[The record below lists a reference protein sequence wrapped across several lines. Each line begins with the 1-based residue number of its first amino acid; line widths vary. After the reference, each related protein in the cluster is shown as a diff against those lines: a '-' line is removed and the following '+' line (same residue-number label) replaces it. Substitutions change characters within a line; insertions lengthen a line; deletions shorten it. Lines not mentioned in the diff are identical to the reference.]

1 MTFTQIIEYVKRG
14 LFTLLGLFLA
24 LYLFVILLTY
34 SANDPSWSH
43 ISSDMTTVNNMGGA
57 MGAWLAD
64 LLYVFFGW
72 GAWWL
77 FAILIYE
84 SVLLWWQS
92 KPIFGLL
99 RLVAYIFLLLA
110 GSALFAQIMTLLPS
124 SPDATV
130 EAVKVGGM
138 GGGIVGT
145 ELATRLS
152 FLMTAFGSLF
162 FLIVFVLITATF
174 AFNIH
179 WLALYS
185 GVRDRA
191 WLGSGVKN
199 DKSSATRGL
208 YEADLVEPDYAE
220 DHTEGLYGFEEFEQ
234 EGEPLT
240 DEQHEFGQLPLRA
253 RPPIIDE
260 LSASSKEASVTS
272 GQLKEDSQS
281 SLSNVLNEFLV
292 KSGLGASLQQQL
304 QAEQSAQAQD
314 SAEER
319 TGTTSDNTAAT
330 TSMAAHT
337 APSVGANKDKVEPSF
352 EWNNDNAVSSLLE
365 PEVSGPTATPAVSAS
380 QSVAQSNQ
388 QATALKATSAQVTTI
403 SPSHL
408 DPIIEESKGSDSI
421 SANDVASE
429 KVVSSHQTD
438 SLVAT
443 KVASTATDHSAND
456 SALQANSTSPH
467 TASIDGDISVDKL
480 ADSWLAGTES
490 EVLTADWEADKP
502 KLAIAATNSQ
512 ETANSVDNLSED
524 LLDSRTAA
532 TEQSQSVSPAIKGA
546 TVATDSNH
554 GANMATS
561 TVSEP
566 HKAAAISPSLE
577 SELDLT
583 PTNTPPANPKEP
595 PKAED
600 VAVNPQ
606 APVNSQAL
614 GNTAAARATG
624 KPNIGFAVPDGDAS
638 NHIEDM
644 VPDTDEH
651 TAAPTLPAIED
662 DAAYAS
668 RSRAMQTA
676 KYRESLTPIPELSI
690 LDKPDPDRKP
700 SYTEAELEQLSE
712 LLEIKL
718 QDFNV
723 KAEVKNAIPG
733 PVVTRFEVELAPG
746 VKASKV
752 TGISRDLARSLSM
765 ASLRVV
771 EVIPGKPYIGIE
783 VPNKK
788 REMVRLIELL
798 TTEKY
803 QDPKAQISMAMGKD
817 IGGNPIITDLARAP
831 HMLVAGTTGSGK
843 SVLVNSMLL
852 SMLLK
857 YKPNELR
864 LILIDPKQLEL
875 ANYNDIPHLL
885 TPVVT
890 DMNEAASS
898 LSWCVAEM
906 ERRYQLMS
914 LLKVRKL
921 GEFNKKVIAA
931 EKAGRPIIDPLWRPN
946 DSVSMDKAPKLKTL
960 PMIVIVADEFADMI
974 MQVGKQAEELIT
986 RLAQKSRAAGIHL
999 MLATQRPS
1007 VDVIT
1012 GLIKANIPV
1021 RAALRVNSKV
1031 DSRTI
1036 LDAGGAEDMLGNG
1049 DMLFLG
1055 PGQIEPDRV
1064 HGAYVSDEEVNRVCD
1079 AWRERGAPDYID
1091 NMASNFEL
1099 TSPSSSSG
1107 NTSGEDDN
1115 LYDEAVAFV
1124 METRKVS
1131 ASSIQRKFS
1140 IGYNRA
1146 ARIVD
1151 SMEEAGLVS
1160 AMGKSGKRELLM

>member
-1 MTFTQIIEYVKRG
+1 MISAPLIEYLKKG
-14 LFTLLGLFLA
+14 IFTILGLILA
-24 LYLFVILLTY
+24 VYLFVILLTY
-34 SANDPSWSH
+34 TGNDPSWSH
-43 ISSDMTTVNNMGGA
+43 ISSDMTTINNMGGA
-57 MGAWLAD
+57 MGAWLSD
-64 LLYVFFGW
+64 LLYSFFGF

-77 FAILIYE
+77 LVFIVYESILI
-84 SVLLWWQS
+84 WWEN
-92 KPIFGLL
+92 KPTFWPL
-99 RLVAYIFLLLA
+99 RLISYVFLLLSA
-110 GSALFAQIMTLLPS
+110 SALFAQAIALIQHVADPVTTGLKGV
-124 SPDATV
+124 A
-130 EAVKVGGM
+130 
-138 GGGIVGT
+138 GGIVGL
-145 ELATRLS
+145 ELQARLAQLLTS
-152 FLMTAFGSLF
+152 WGNLVFLTLF
-162 FLIVFVLITATF
+162 VIITATF

-179 WLALYS
+179 WQTLYYKLTNL
-185 GVRDRA
+185 G
-191 WLGSGVKN
+191 WLGSGIKDESAVSSTPAQSETSLADNQPLVADSESTTSRARAKK
-199 DKSSATRGL
+199 DK
-208 YEADLVEPDYAE
+208 PDY
-220 DHTEGLYGFEEFEQ
+220 
-234 EGEPLT
+234 
-240 DEQHEFGQLPLRA
+240 GQLPL
-253 RPPIIDE
+253 E
-260 LSASSKEASVTS
+260 LQPAYSNNVSHAEDNS
-272 GQLKEDSQS
+272 GRFG
-281 SLSNVLNEFLV
+281 NVLNDFLA
-292 KSGLGASLQQQL
+292 KSGLGASIK
-304 QAEQSAQAQD
+304 A
-314 SAEER
+314 
-319 TGTTSDNTAAT
+319 
-330 TSMAAHT
+330 SMAEAEKTTEAHNINDGEESSLST
-337 APSVGANKDKVEPSF
+337 SSAAVSADNQPSSVTILKPNPEAAARKVEPSF
-352 EWNNDNAVSSLLE
+352 AWNDAETVDDLLATEGFTEGFDAPE
-365 PEVSGPTATPAVSAS
+365 PPRETALSVPTAAPISASVSTSPIHTDAAATDVDELADAWLAEHEPTAVIESEAELKTEADYTVNEQQSALVNDKPAPATNAEPVVEPSTPAVSEHQQSPPALDTN
-380 QSVAQSNQ
+380 QIHKVNDINEKQVADTPSVA
-388 QATALKATSAQVTTI
+388 
-403 SPSHL
+403 P
-408 DPIIEESKGSDSI
+408 
-421 SANDVASE
+421 
-429 KVVSSHQTD
+429 
-438 SLVAT
+438 
-443 KVASTATDHSAND
+443 
-456 SALQANSTSPH
+456 
-467 TASIDGDISVDKL
+467 
-480 ADSWLAGTES
+480 AD
-490 EVLTADWEADKP
+490 
-502 KLAIAATNSQ
+502 
-512 ETANSVDNLSED
+512 
-524 LLDSRTAA
+524 
-532 TEQSQSVSPAIKGA
+532 
-546 TVATDSNH
+546 
-554 GANMATS
+554 M
-561 TVSEP
+561 
-566 HKAAAISPSLE
+566 
-577 SELDLT
+577 T
-583 PTNTPPANPKEP
+583 PTNTPPANPKAAPTVES
-595 PKAED
+595 A
-600 VAVNPQ
+600 Q
-606 APVNSQAL
+606 AASETQP
-614 GNTAAARATG
+614 TAT
-624 KPNIGFAVPDGDAS
+624 KPTMSFAVPDGDAS
-638 NHIEDM
+638 NHITDM
-644 VPDTDEH
+644 MPDDSSPDE
-651 TAAPTLPAIED
+651 APTMPDIHD
-662 DAAYAS
+662 DAAFAK

-676 KYRESLTPIPELSI
+676 EYRGALTPIPEISI

-700 SYTEAELEQLSE
+700 SYTIAELEQLSE

-718 QDFNV
+718 QEFNV
-723 KAEVKNAIPG
+723 KAEVVNAIPG
-733 PVVTRFEVELAPG
+733 PVVTRFEVDLAAG

-798 TTEKY
+798 NTDKY
-803 QDPKAQISMAMGKD
+803 KDPKAQISMAMGKD

-857 YKPNELR
+857 YTPNELR

-890 DMNEAASS
+890 DMTEAASS

-921 GEFNKKVIAA
+921 NEFNKKVRAA
-931 EKAGRPIIDPLWRPN
+931 EKAGKPMLDPLWRPN
-946 DSVSMDKAPKLKTL
+946 DNVSIDQAPKLKTL

-1036 LDAGGAEDMLGNG
+1036 LDSGGAEDMLGNG

-1091 NMASNFEL
+1091 NMAGNFEL
-1099 TSPSSSSG
+1099 SSPSGGSTGSP
-1107 NTSGEDDN
+1107 SGEDDD
-1115 LYDEAVAFV
+1115 LYNDAVAFI

-1160 AMGKSGKRELLM
+1160 SMGKSGKRELLM